1 LLEGKSINLRIIER
15 EDLALLADWSN
26 SPEYL
31 GEYIWLPQQSKT
43 DWEKRYDSLAADTK
57 WFFIEKKDGI
67 KIGTMFH
74 WLNGNLLE
82 IGYVLVPSERGKGY
96 GTEAVEIIVDYLFLS
111 KTIERVQAITDVN
124 NLASQNALKK
134 AGFKKEGTI
143 RKSIFIRGEW
153 RDGCLYS
160 ILREE
165 WKEPKIL
172 ARTT

>member
-1 LLEGKSINLRIIER
+1 LLEGKNVTLRVIEK
-15 EDLALLADWSN
+15 EDLSLLADWSN
-26 SPEYL
+26 NPEYL

-43 DWEKRYDSLAADTK
+43 DWEKKYDRLPPDTK
-57 WFFIEKKDGI
+57 WFFIEKKDGT

-82 IGYVLVPSERGKGY
+82 IGYVLIPSEREKGY
-96 GTEAVEIIVDYLFLS
+96 GTEAVKIIVDYLFLS
-111 KTIERVQAITDVN
+111 KAIERVQAITDVN
-124 NLASQNALKK
+124 NLASQNVLEK

-143 RKSIFIRGEW
+143 RKSAFIRGEW

-165 WKEPKIL
+165 WKEPKTL